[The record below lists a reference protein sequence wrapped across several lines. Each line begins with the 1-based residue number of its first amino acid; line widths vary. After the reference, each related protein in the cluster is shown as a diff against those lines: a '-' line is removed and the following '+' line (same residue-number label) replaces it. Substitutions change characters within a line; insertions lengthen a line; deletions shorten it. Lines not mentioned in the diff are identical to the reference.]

1 MATESD
7 TSSEQSFEV
16 EDFSPPSSP
25 EDREEGL
32 LGEASGPEPYLFEP
46 LACELSEAPGVE
58 PAGVSRHLMG
68 PVSEWCTFGH
78 CTSLSARENVCCRET
93 PKVML
98 RCQQVG
104 VTSCITEHPGFEAV
118 ALNPYVLQAVYG
130 TFLQLY
136 GEMQETTLNSCY
148 RHLAYRNVVR
158 WCWGYLGQHVRVVI
172 PSCAVS
178 RIRQEF
184 PEDGAYKGFLPPLN

>member
-1 MATESD
+1 
-7 TSSEQSFEV
+7 
-16 EDFSPPSSP
+16 
-25 EDREEGL
+25 
-32 LGEASGPEPYLFEP
+32 
-46 LACELSEAPGVE
+46 
-58 PAGVSRHLMG
+58 
-68 PVSEWCTFGH
+68 
-78 CTSLSARENVCCRET
+78 
-93 PKVML
+93 ML

-104 VTSCITEHPGFEAV
+104 VTSCITEHPGFEPV

-136 GEMQETTLNSCY
+136 GEMQETMLNSCY

-158 WCWGYLGQHVRVVI
+158 WCWGYLGQHIRVVI

-184 PEDGAYKGFLPPLN
+184 PEDGAYKGFLPPLNLN

>member
-7 TSSEQSFEV
+7 SSSEQSFEV

-46 LACELSEAPGVE
+46 LARELSEAPGAE
-58 PAGVSRHLMG
+58 PAGVSRHRMG
-68 PVSEWCTFGH
+68 PVSEWCTCGH

-93 PKVML
+93 PKIML
-98 RCQQVG
+98 RCQ
-104 VTSCITEHPGFEAV
+104 
-118 ALNPYVLQAVYG
+118 QAVYG

-136 GEMQETTLNSCY
+136 GEMQETMLNSCY